1 MAPVTF
7 KNEVT
12 QMSVLAQFWQELV
25 STLVQTWEGLL
36 QAIGDYNVVFDTI
49 DIAVIAY
56 IIYKVIQIARETRA
70 GQLVKGLLLLA
81 ALYAGAY
88 IMQLNTT
95 RWLLSRVIEI
105 GIIVVFIIFQPEVRS
120 ILERVGRSRLSVLPF
135 AHNEDAFR
143 RATLWGEPI
152 EVICEAAQRLSI
164 TATGALIVIERE
176 VKLGDQIRTGV
187 VVDAVPSVE
196 LMGNIFF
203 KNSPLHDGAMIM
215 RDGKIYAAGCFLP
228 KPKQE
233 QDIDKNLGSRHRAAI
248 GISEVSDSLTIV
260 VSEETGGISLAVNGR
275 LIRNLSVDKLR
286 QTLDYYLLPQKTE
299 ENAERKTSIFRRLG
313 GKWRRE

>member
-1 MAPVTF
+1 MNVLERF
-7 KNEVT
+7 GLEL
-12 QMSVLAQFWQELV
+12 MSTLAQ
-25 STLVQTWEGLL
+25 TWDGLL
-36 QAIGDYNVVFDTI
+36 MAIGDYNILFDTL

-70 GQLVKGLLLLA
+70 GQLVRGILLLA
-81 ALYAGAY
+81 ALYAASY
-88 IMQLNTT
+88 IFGLNTT
-95 RWLLSRVIEI
+95 KWLLERVIEI

-120 ILERVGRSRLSVLPF
+120 VLERVGRSKLSVLPF
-135 AHNEDAFR
+135 AHNEEAFR

-152 EVICEAAQRLSI
+152 EVICESAQRLSI

-187 VVDAVPSVE
+187 VIDAVPSVE

-215 RDGKIYAAGCFLP
+215 RDGKVYAAGCFLP

-248 GISEVSDSLTIV
+248 GISEVSDSLTVV

-299 ENAERKTSIFRRLG
+299 EKAERKTSILRRLG
-313 GKWRRE
+313 GKGRE

>member
-1 MAPVTF
+1 MNVLERF
-7 KNEVT
+7 GLEL
-12 QMSVLAQFWQELV
+12 MSTLAQ
-25 STLVQTWEGLL
+25 TWDGLL
-36 QAIGDYNVVFDTI
+36 MAIGDYNILFDTL

-70 GQLVKGLLLLA
+70 GQLVRGILLLA
-81 ALYAGAY
+81 ALYAASY
-88 IMQLNTT
+88 IFGLNTT
-95 RWLLSRVIEI
+95 KWLLERVIEI

-120 ILERVGRSRLSVLPF
+120 VLERVGRSKLSVLPF
-135 AHNEDAFR
+135 AHNEEAFR

-152 EVICEAAQRLSI
+152 EVICESAQRLSI

-187 VVDAVPSVE
+187 VIDAVPSVE

-203 KNSPLHDGAMIM
+203 KTSPLHDGAMIM
-215 RDGKIYAAGCFLP
+215 RDGKVYAAGCFLP

-248 GISEVSDSLTIV
+248 GISEVSDSLTVV

-299 ENAERKTSIFRRLG
+299 EKAERKTSILRRLG
-313 GKWRRE
+313 GKGRE

>member
-1 MAPVTF
+1 MNVLERFGLELMNT
-7 KNEVT
+7 
-12 QMSVLAQFWQELV
+12 LAQ
-25 STLVQTWEGLL
+25 TWDGLL
-36 QAIGDYNVVFDTI
+36 MAIGDYNILFDTL

-70 GQLVKGLLLLA
+70 GQLVRGILLLA
-81 ALYAGAY
+81 ALYAASY
-88 IMQLNTT
+88 IFGLNTT
-95 RWLLSRVIEI
+95 KWLLERVIEI

-120 ILERVGRSRLSVLPF
+120 VLERVGRSKLSVLPF
-135 AHNEDAFR
+135 AHNEEAFR

-152 EVICEAAQRLSI
+152 EVICESAQRLSI

-187 VVDAVPSVE
+187 VIDAVPSVE

-215 RDGKIYAAGCFLP
+215 RDGKVYAAGCFLP

-248 GISEVSDSLTIV
+248 GISEVSDSLTVV

-299 ENAERKTSIFRRLG
+299 EKTERKTSILRRLG
-313 GKWRRE
+313 GKGRE

>member
-1 MAPVTF
+1 MNVLERFGLELMNT
-7 KNEVT
+7 
-12 QMSVLAQFWQELV
+12 LAQ
-25 STLVQTWEGLL
+25 TWDGLL
-36 QAIGDYNVVFDTI
+36 MAIGDYNILFDTL

-70 GQLVKGLLLLA
+70 GQLVRGILLLA
-81 ALYAGAY
+81 ALYAASY
-88 IMQLNTT
+88 IFGLNTT
-95 RWLLSRVIEI
+95 KWLLERVIEI

-120 ILERVGRSRLSVLPF
+120 VLERVGRSKLSVLPF
-135 AHNEDAFR
+135 AHNEEAFR

-152 EVICEAAQRLSI
+152 EVICESAQRLSI

-187 VVDAVPSVE
+187 VIDAVPSVE

-215 RDGKIYAAGCFLP
+215 RDGKVYAAGCFLP

-248 GISEVSDSLTIV
+248 GISEVSDSLTVV

-299 ENAERKTSIFRRLG
+299 EKAERKTSIFRRLG
-313 GKWRRE
+313 GKGRE